1 MAMWRRAM
9 VYLGLVDEPD
19 DDVDGIAAASH
30 APDPGPNIRPLSRD
44 EAPAAAARP
53 SVVRT
58 MPSAST
64 AARVHVLQPGTAMAS
79 IASILYQ
86 LTEPVL
92 GPVRRLI
99 PSIGMIDI
107 SPIIVFFG
115 LQILQSSVFHC
126 GAL

>member
-1 MAMWRRAM
+1 MRLICSLIN
-9 VYLGLVDEPD
+9 VYYIVLLGRIIMSWFP
-19 DDVDGIAAASH
+19 
-30 APDPGPNIRPLSRD
+30 
-44 EAPAAAARP
+44 
-53 SVVRT
+53 
-58 MPSAST
+58 
-64 AARVHVLQPGTAMAS
+64 LQPGTALAS

-107 SPIIVFFG
+107 SPIVVFFG